1 LVEIKCSI
9 GDLVRIFFPLQLR
22 GPKMEKKQGIFKE
35 FKIAAEQNPMV
46 ASALLWVSFM
56 PSLGS
61 LLFVPIAINYSSFLS
76 QIDFTDATTVIL
88 GLLASILLMGLALM
102 PTTLVAGLS
111 GFILGWQA
119 FPWLVLGYT
128 LATLLGYG
136 WGKKLSGDSLEL
148 ILNKYPKAKKML
160 ERKSGRMGELIFFV
174 RLSPVIPF
182 ALSNLMFA
190 LLKSGWKRLVI
201 YGTIGM
207 LPRTTLVFV
216 SGTLANDLYTA
227 IRQNGVNGKVWIF
240 IFLLLLSFWGI
251 WRFFRK

>member
-1 LVEIKCSI
+1 
-9 GDLVRIFFPLQLR
+9 
-22 GPKMEKKQGIFKE
+22 MEKKQGIFKE
-35 FKIAAEQNPMV
+35 FKIAAEQNPVV

-61 LLFVPIAINYSSFLS
+61 LLFVPVAFKYSSFLS
-76 QIDFTDATTVIL
+76 QIDFTDAITVIS

-102 PTTLVAGLS
+102 PTTLIAGLS
-111 GFILGWQA
+111 GFILGWQS

-136 WGKKLSGDSLEL
+136 WGKKLGGESLEM
-148 ILNKYPKAKKML
+148 ILEKYPQAKNML
-160 ERKSGRMGELIFFV
+160 ERKSGRIGELIFFV

-190 LLKSGWKRLVI
+190 LLNSGWKKLVI
-201 YGTIGM
+201 FGTIGM

-227 IRQNGVNGKVWIF
+227 IKQEGIDGKFWIF
-240 IFLLLLSFWGI
+240 IFLLLLSIWGI